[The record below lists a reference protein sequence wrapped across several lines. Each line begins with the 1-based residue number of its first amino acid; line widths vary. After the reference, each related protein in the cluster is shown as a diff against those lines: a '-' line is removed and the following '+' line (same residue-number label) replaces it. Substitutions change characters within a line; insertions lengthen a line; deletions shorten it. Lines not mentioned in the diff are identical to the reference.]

1 MSASGVSSGVVLI
14 GAKVDELQ
22 GPRLMSYNGA
32 SAAAANARSAVFAA
46 VWRSLVSCP
55 LCKAAC
61 VATAVALPKNGGG
74 LPRAKTELALPAPR
88 VRMALV
94 ALPKNGAAAAAAGT
108 GGGTAAAAAGGGTGA
123 AAATGGGGGGRCWTC
138 RGLVEGAG

>member
-14 GAKVDELQ
+14 GTKVDELQ
-22 GPRLMSYNGA
+22 RPRLMSYNGA
-32 SAAAANARSAVFAA
+32 SAAAASARSAVFAA

-55 LCKAAC
+55 LCRAAC

-94 ALPKNGAAAAAAGT
+94 ALPKNGAAAAAGT
-108 GGGTAAAAAGGGTGA
+108 GGGTAAAAAATGATGA
-123 AAATGGGGGGRCWTC
+123 AGGGGGGGRCWTC